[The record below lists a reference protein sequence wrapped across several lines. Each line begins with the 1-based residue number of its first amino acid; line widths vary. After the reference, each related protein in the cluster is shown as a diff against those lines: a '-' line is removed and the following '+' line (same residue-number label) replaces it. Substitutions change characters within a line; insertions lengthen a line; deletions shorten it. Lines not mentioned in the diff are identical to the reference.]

1 MKKSRFI
8 RRKKFSRKTRYES
21 AITAPYARYPE
32 LKQVDAASTAV
43 QITSATTPILLNSIA
58 VGTDGH
64 QRIGRSVSL
73 KGVQIKTY
81 IGHTGTVADIE
92 ALRFA
97 VVYDRSPNA
106 GTPTFADIFTNVTNV
121 AAVTSDSF
129 AFPNQGNKERFK
141 ILADWNL
148 PMTFVAS
155 ATIPAPKACMDP
167 NLPLFINRYISL
179 KGLETKFALAS
190 SVPQTGGVYLV
201 MQGIYAGAANPF
213 FAITSARL
221 TYTDV

>member
-1 MKKSRFI
+1 MKKARFV
-8 RRKKFSRKTRYES
+8 RRKKFTRKTRYES
-21 AITAPYARYPE
+21 AVTAPYARYPE
-32 LKQVDAASTAV
+32 LKQVDAPSTAV
-43 QITSATTPILLNSIA
+43 QITNATVPLLLNSIA
-58 VGTDGH
+58 VGTEGH

-81 IGHTGTVADIE
+81 LGHTGTIADIE

-97 VVYDRSPNA
+97 VVYDRCPNI
-106 GTPTFADIFTNVTNV
+106 GTPSFADIFTNVSNV
-121 AAVTSDSF
+121 AGVTTDSF
-129 AFPNQGNKERFK
+129 AFPNLGNKERFK

-155 ATIPAPKACMDP
+155 ATIPAPKACMDQ
-167 NLPLFINRYISL
+167 NLPLFISRYISL
-179 KGLETKFALAS
+179 KGLETKFAVAS
-190 SVPQTGGVYLV
+190 SIPQTGGVYLV
-201 MQGIYAGAANPF
+201 MQGVYAAASNPF